1 MPPRKSLLIVLLS
14 LIVFAAPLV
23 AACSSPASTSRK
35 YDGESAV
42 APAAPAAGAPAQP
55 AAAPTMAAAAPV
67 AEAKEAPV
75 PAGQQVAS
83 ADTISAAAAAA
94 ISPYQATRKIIKDGQ
109 MNLLVQDTDRAIDQV
124 TSIAVDS
131 GGYVLSAQTATLD
144 GFKSATIKMGVPV
157 DQFENVMRQLRSIAF
172 QVTNESSSGQDV
184 SDEYVDQQSRLTNLE
199 ATAARVREFL
209 KQAATAEEALKVNAQ
224 LSEIEGEIEQ
234 VKGRM
239 NYLKDR
245 AAYSTLLVNLEP
257 IRPTP
262 TPTLTPTATPS
273 PTPEAWMPG
282 ETFNDASGALGT
294 LLKGIGNLAIWLVV
308 LLGPF
313 AALIAVL
320 AFIVVRA
327 RARARRGRAAPPAPQ
342 APAA

>member
-1 MPPRKSLLIVLLS
+1 MAPRRPLLIVLLS
-14 LIVFAAPLV
+14 LVVFVAPLV
-23 AACSSPASTSRK
+23 AACSARAPALSNTGSLNRSPLGAP
-35 YDGESAV
+35 AA
-42 APAAPAAGAPAQP
+42 APAAPAAAAPTAAP
-55 AAAPTMAAAAPV
+55 AAAPEGSPAQP
-67 AEAKEAPV
+67 KEV
-75 PAGQQVAS
+75 PAPAGRQIAS
-83 ADTISAAAAAA
+83 ADTISAAAAAE

-109 MNLLVQDTDRAIDQV
+109 MNLVVKDTDRAIDQV

-131 GGYVLSAQTATLD
+131 GGYVLSSQTSTQD

-209 KQAATAEEALKVNAQ
+209 KQATTAEEALKVNAQ

-234 VKGRM
+234 VKGRI

-257 IRPTP
+257 LRP
-262 TPTLTPTATPS
+262 TPTATPS
-273 PTPEAWMPG
+273 PTPEAWLPSQ
-282 ETFNDASGALGT
+282 TFNDASGALGT
-294 LLKGIGNLAIWLVV
+294 LLKAIGNLAIWVVV

-313 AALIAVL
+313 AAMIGVL
-320 AFIVVRA
+320 AFIVVRL
-327 RARARRGRAAPPAPQ
+327 RARARQNRQAPPAPQ
-342 APAA
+342 APVA